1 MNYDPNLTI
10 LLGIL
15 VNGMITV
22 FSVLFLVFILS
33 KIFISI
39 VSKLKIKED
48 NGDEVEKAIKDKVS
62 ELSGGEGTLIKYTKV
77 S

>member
-33 KIFISI
+33 KIFISF
-39 VSKLKIKED
+39 VSKLDINDDK
-48 NGDEVEKAIKDKVS
+48 GDDLDKVIRDRVND
-62 ELSGGEGTLIKYTKV
+62 LSKGKGTLIKYTKI

>member
-1 MNYDPNLTI
+1 MALFWFDYTI
-10 LLGIL
+10 CFSL
-15 VNGMITV
+15 V

-48 NGDEVEKAIKDKVS
+48 NGDEVEKAIKDKIS
-62 ELSGGEGTLIKYTKV
+62 ELSGGKGTLIKYTKI

>member
-48 NGDEVEKAIKDKVS
+48 NSDEVEKAIKDKIS
-62 ELSGGEGTLIKYTKV
+62 ELSGGKGTLIKYTKI